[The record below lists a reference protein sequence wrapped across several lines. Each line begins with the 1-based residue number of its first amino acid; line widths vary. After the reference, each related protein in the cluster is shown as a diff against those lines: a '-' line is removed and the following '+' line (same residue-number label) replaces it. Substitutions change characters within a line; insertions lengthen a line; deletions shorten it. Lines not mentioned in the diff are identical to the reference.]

1 MSESTLQCTVCRKM
15 VELTRMEQLQLRRGQ
30 LDITRYR
37 CPECG
42 HHRRD
47 ERDVGIRYGLPIGGG
62 GTHYKASP
70 WILKDIDSTPRITK
84 LRLKDTPAIRQ
95 SLSLYQL
102 FVFVLFDPQKHS
114 AMQQRMQKRYEQLDE
129 DTGDSLLF
137 FSYFQPEQS
146 WLVRRQYDE
155 PALVD
160 MWEAEYDD
168 NPALSID
175 LLSIQLNINIHE
187 LPCLVI
193 TTSLYDACDYLVL
206 PTTDQDVVPKLVR
219 LSEIAKGLAEDSYS
233 RNQPSEFTL
242 SNINDQLTQSY
253 GDTVRRRKLDQ
264 VQKNLFAVI
273 QPHANTTSADV
284 ISSIRAKVEALALAR
299 AELNELYSATE
310 SDAFQMACLDIEET
324 CTDLMSWLEV
334 SMRHVSVESRLQLP
348 ELRIP
353 KDAIEASSAQYLDT
367 YRVLAQM
374 YTQIMHNPTAQ
385 GGIDYAPF
393 AILLT
398 KLFELEINLSIVQLI
413 RYTNNIEMP
422 AFYNKYQDG
431 KTVII
436 ETHDF
441 NKHQHNRLRLPGI
454 GQSYHVVNRRQD
466 VIRGQSYEVL
476 LQAGYDVSKQTWRR
490 KFQKIL
496 DKWDKINPRRNH
508 VAHPDPVT
516 LQQVE
521 EIVAL
526 LNDIGESFNYL
537 AAIKSFLSQGR
548 GE

>member
-1 MSESTLQCTVCRKM
+1 M
-15 VELTRMEQLQLRRGQ
+15 VELTRMEQLQVRRGQ
-30 LDITRYR
+30 LDIMKYR

-42 HHRRD
+42 HIPRNTLTELHH
-47 ERDVGIRYGLPIGGG
+47 GMPIPGRNPHIFPSLAFPLELGRSSNS
-62 GTHYKASP
+62 AS
-70 WILKDIDSTPRITK
+70 RMTK
-84 LRLKDTPAIRQ
+84 MRLKDTPEIRQ
-95 SLSLYQL
+95 ALSAYQL

-137 FSYFQPEQS
+137 FSYFQPGQS
-146 WLVRRQYDE
+146 WLAQRQHDE
-155 PALVD
+155 PALID

-175 LLSIQLNINIHE
+175 LLSIQLNINIQQ

-193 TTSLYDACDYLVL
+193 TTSLYDACDYLLL
-206 PTTDQDVVPKLVR
+206 PTTDEDVVRKLVR
-219 LSEIAKGLAEDSYS
+219 LTDIANGLAADPYS

-242 SNINDQLTQSY
+242 SNIEHQLTQTY
-253 GDTVRRRKLDQ
+253 GDIVRRRKLDQ

-273 QPHANTTSADV
+273 QPNEHLTSADV
-284 ISSIRAKVEALALAR
+284 VSSIREKVDALASAR
-299 AELNELYSATE
+299 AQLNELYNATE
-310 SDAFQMACLDIEET
+310 SDEFQMACLDIEET
-324 CTDLMSWLEV
+324 CAALMSWLQA
-334 SMRHVSVESRLQLP
+334 SMRHVSVESQLQLP

-353 KDAIEASSAQYLDT
+353 KDAIEASSAQYMDT

-374 YTQIMHNPTAQ
+374 YTQIMHDPTAQ

-413 RYTNNIEMP
+413 RFIHDIDMP
-422 AFYNKYQDG
+422 TYYNKYQAG

-441 NKHQHNRLRLPGI
+441 NKHQHNVLRLPGI
-454 GQSYHVVNRRQD
+454 GQSYYVVKHRRD
-466 VIRGQSYEVL
+466 AIREQSYELL
-476 LQAGYDVSKQTWRR
+476 LQAGYEVSKSSWEYT
-490 KFQKIL
+490 FQKIL
-496 DKWDKINPRRNH
+496 NKWDQINPRRNH

-521 EIVAL
+521 EIVEL
-526 LNDIGESFNYL
+526 LNGIGDSFNYL
-537 AAIKSFLSQGR
+537 AALKSFLSKR
-548 GE
+548 RSE